1 MSSTYRLWCSQSAV
15 VVPSL
20 LDLLK
25 YEVVAYEGEFILLL

>member
-1 MSSTYRLWCSQSAV
+1 MSSTYRLWCPQSAV

-25 YEVVAYEGEFILLL
+25 YEVVAYGGETMLLL